1 MPNGAKKLQTN
12 STRVLSLCT
21 HTLVSMHT
29 SAISEHA
36 AAGICACV
44 CGLNIYL
51 LKDRW
56 ICQEWWKS
64 FCQPLPPLP
73 PVVFTDW
80 MQSAVRHARDH
91 FIRVQH
97 VLDDEEIWERTLR
110 WNLPLAERLLCVVG
124 TGCSRASAGFADRTY
139 SNKWCKLCRD
149 GRCWSYW
156 RTVSMT
162 LHLESCLNVSTS
174 KTIHFNIRF
183 ELSDMNELFIVF
195 NEHQPVHTTVPK
207 CFIYYYFT

>member
-1 MPNGAKKLQTN
+1 MFFLRLLEYVWVSNYLDQLVFKAPWTTGNLVWPTVIVSLALKSTNAKRCQETANKLYPC
-12 STRVLSLCT
+12 VFPL
-21 HTLVSMHT
+21 HTYTGVYAHVNDQWACSSRYLRL
-29 SAISEHA
+29 
-36 AAGICACV
+36 CV

-97 VLDDEEIWERTLR
+97 VLDDEEIWEQTLP

-124 TGCSRASAGFADRTY
+124 TGCSWASAGFADRTY
-139 SNKWCKLCRD
+139 SNMWCKLLELLED
-149 GRCWSYW
+149 GF
-156 RTVSMT
+156 
-162 LHLESCLNVSTS
+162 NDSTFG
-174 KTIHFNIRF
+174 K
-183 ELSDMNELFIVF
+183 LF
-195 NEHQPVHTTVPK
+195 K
-207 CFIYYYFT
+207 C